1 MNLLEGFVHEQI
13 YVDFGSEPLYGYD
26 QANVS
31 YPCHFATVNL
41 QLMATNGLALIA
53 DRIRKNLG
61 FVPMHPMDEY
71 TEDFCENDGWYL
83 FYIGLNDYCE
93 SKLDNAIE
101 FVVVNSDS
109 PDNEEIY
116 TIDLSEEEQKVLYNR
131 LDEQCRK
138 YLGKGC
144 EELLAEA
151 RAEML
156 AEARKLLREEAR
168 KELEEDGT

>member
-13 YVDFGSEPLYGYD
+13 YVDFGLEPFYSSD
-26 QANVS
+26 QTNVS
-31 YPCHFATVNL
+31 YPCRFATVSL

-61 FVPMHPMDEY
+61 FAPMHPMDEY
-71 TEDFCENDGWYL
+71 TEDFCDNDGWYD
-83 FYIGLNDYCE
+83 FYIGLNDYGE
-93 SKLDNAIE
+93 NKIDSAIE

-116 TIDLSEEEQKVLYNR
+116 TIDLTEAEQEVLYNR

-138 YLGKGC
+138 YLGKSC
-144 EELLAEA
+144 EDLLAEA
-151 RAEML
+151 RKEM
-156 AEARKLLREEAR
+156 KEEI
-168 KELEEDGT
+168 

>member
-1 MNLLEGFVHEQI
+1 MNLLEGFVYEQI
-13 YVDFGSEPLYGYD
+13 YVDFGSEPVYGSD

-31 YPCHFATVNL
+31 CPCRFATVNL
-41 QLMATNGLALIA
+41 QLMAANGLALIA

-61 FVPMHPMDEY
+61 FAPMHPMDEY
-71 TEDFCENDGWYL
+71 TEDFCDNDGWYD
-83 FYIGLNDYCE
+83 FYIGLNDYSE
-93 SKLDNAIE
+93 TKLDNAIE

-116 TIDLSEEEQKVLYNR
+116 TIDLTEAEQEVLYNR

-138 YLGKGC
+138 YLGKSC

-151 RAEML
+151 R
-156 AEARKLLREEAR
+156 
-168 KELEEDGT
+168 KELEEES